1 MLDPCGTLFEPA
13 VNVCRSVNEKRELF
27 LNGWKDI
34 VPDSCI
40 VLMKTTEHEQEI
52 MSPAPNNNNA
62 SQLTDDQIE
71 DIERNTAGQSEND
84 TCHKYRRGE

>member
-1 MLDPCGTLFEPA
+1 M
-13 VNVCRSVNEKRELF
+13 
-27 LNGWKDI
+27 
-34 VPDSCI
+34 
-40 VLMKTTEHEQEI
+40 MKTTEHEQEI

-84 TCHKYRRGE
+84 TCHKYRRGV